1 MVICITGGGDGHI
14 GPSPEVFTVTAPDDA
29 RFGNGDSSRLATR
42 PSHRTKQCSNRASF
56 QFSFPALSGGNA
68 APDNNRTGFQ
78 GCCARPVPNLKGRSM
93 YEVTEIPFEEISIE
107 IAGVYVGL
115 FSGSAGVDTDGA
127 VVTLSLDGWQ
137 NGEQSLARLEVN
149 RHQNTRRFDDVLAI
163 VLADEIQDQLQPEI
177 NEALTEWA
185 DASSVREPDFEVA

>member
-1 MVICITGGGDGHI
+1 
-14 GPSPEVFTVTAPDDA
+14 
-29 RFGNGDSSRLATR
+29 
-42 PSHRTKQCSNRASF
+42 
-56 QFSFPALSGGNA
+56 
-68 APDNNRTGFQ
+68 
-78 GCCARPVPNLKGRSM
+78 M
-93 YEVTEIPFEEISIE
+93 YEVTEIKFDEISIE

-137 NGEQSLARLEVN
+137 NGEQGFAHLSVN

-163 VLADEIQDQLQPEI
+163 VLADEIQDQMQHEI
-177 NEALTEWA
+177 SDALVEWA

>member
-1 MVICITGGGDGHI
+1 
-14 GPSPEVFTVTAPDDA
+14 
-29 RFGNGDSSRLATR
+29 
-42 PSHRTKQCSNRASF
+42 
-56 QFSFPALSGGNA
+56 
-68 APDNNRTGFQ
+68 
-78 GCCARPVPNLKGRSM
+78 M

-163 VLADEIQDQLQPEI
+163 VLADEIQDQMRGEI
-177 NEALTEWA
+177 QEALIEWA
-185 DASSVREPDFEVA
+185 DSNQIREPDFEVA

>member
-1 MVICITGGGDGHI
+1 
-14 GPSPEVFTVTAPDDA
+14 
-29 RFGNGDSSRLATR
+29 
-42 PSHRTKQCSNRASF
+42 
-56 QFSFPALSGGNA
+56 
-68 APDNNRTGFQ
+68 
-78 GCCARPVPNLKGRSM
+78 M
-93 YEVTEIPFEEISIE
+93 YEVTEITFEEISIE

>member
-1 MVICITGGGDGHI
+1 
-14 GPSPEVFTVTAPDDA
+14 
-29 RFGNGDSSRLATR
+29 
-42 PSHRTKQCSNRASF
+42 
-56 QFSFPALSGGNA
+56 
-68 APDNNRTGFQ
+68 
-78 GCCARPVPNLKGRSM
+78 M
-93 YEVTEIPFEEISIE
+93 YEVTEIKFDEISIE

-163 VLADEIQDQLQPEI
+163 VLADEIQDQMQHEI
-177 NEALTEWA
+177 SDALVEWA

>member
-1 MVICITGGGDGHI
+1 
-14 GPSPEVFTVTAPDDA
+14 
-29 RFGNGDSSRLATR
+29 
-42 PSHRTKQCSNRASF
+42 
-56 QFSFPALSGGNA
+56 
-68 APDNNRTGFQ
+68 
-78 GCCARPVPNLKGRSM
+78 M
-93 YEVTEIPFEEISIE
+93 YEVTEITFEEISIE

-137 NGEQSLARLEVN
+137 NGEQGLARLDVN

-163 VLADEIQDQLQPEI
+163 VLADEIQDQMQHEI
-177 NEALTEWA
+177 SDALVEWA

>member
-1 MVICITGGGDGHI
+1 
-14 GPSPEVFTVTAPDDA
+14 
-29 RFGNGDSSRLATR
+29 
-42 PSHRTKQCSNRASF
+42 
-56 QFSFPALSGGNA
+56 
-68 APDNNRTGFQ
+68 
-78 GCCARPVPNLKGRSM
+78 M
-93 YEVTEIPFEEISIE
+93 YEVTEITFEEISIE

-185 DASSVREPDFEVA
+185 DACTVREPDFEVA

>member
-1 MVICITGGGDGHI
+1 
-14 GPSPEVFTVTAPDDA
+14 
-29 RFGNGDSSRLATR
+29 
-42 PSHRTKQCSNRASF
+42 
-56 QFSFPALSGGNA
+56 
-68 APDNNRTGFQ
+68 
-78 GCCARPVPNLKGRSM
+78 M

-137 NGEQSLARLEVN
+137 NGEQSLARLDVN

-163 VLADEIQDQLQPEI
+163 VLADEIQDQMQHEI
-177 NEALTEWA
+177 SDALVEWA